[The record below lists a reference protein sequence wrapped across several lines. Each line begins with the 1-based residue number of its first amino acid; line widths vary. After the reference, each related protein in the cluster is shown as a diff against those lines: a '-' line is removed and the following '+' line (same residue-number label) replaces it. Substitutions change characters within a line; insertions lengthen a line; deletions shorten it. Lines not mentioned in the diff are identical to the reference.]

1 MNFNFIKF
9 SFFKRYIMKLFLLK
23 LVAKLNKLL
32 LPSLSKKRI
41 DLTKITLFQKT
52 ILGWKLYIT
61 KKVIN
66 Q

>member
-1 MNFNFIKF
+1 
-9 SFFKRYIMKLFLLK
+9 MKLILFK
-23 LVAKLNKLL
+23 IISKLNKLL
-32 LPSLSKKRI
+32 LPSLSKRRI
-41 DLTKITLFQKT
+41 DLTKITIIEKA

>member
-1 MNFNFIKF
+1 
-9 SFFKRYIMKLFLLK
+9 MKLILFKIL
-23 LVAKLNKLL
+23 AKLNKFL
-32 LPSLSKKRI
+32 LPSLCKRKI
-41 DLTKITLFQKT
+41 DLTKITMLEKA

>member
-1 MNFNFIKF
+1 MKLI
-9 SFFKRYIMKLFLLK
+9 FFKII
-23 LVAKLNKLL
+23 AKLNKLL
-32 LPSLSKKRI
+32 LPSLSKRRI
-41 DLTKITLFQKT
+41 DLTKITLIEKA

>member
-1 MNFNFIKF
+1 
-9 SFFKRYIMKLFLLK
+9 FFKRHIMKLFLLK
-23 LVAKLNKLL
+23 VVAKLNKLL

-41 DLTKITLFQKT
+41 DLTKITLFQKA

>member
-1 MNFNFIKF
+1 MFEK
-9 SFFKRYIMKLFLLK
+9 
-23 LVAKLNKLL
+23 A
-32 LPSLSKKRI
+32 
-41 DLTKITLFQKT
+41 

>member
-1 MNFNFIKF
+1 MKLI
-9 SFFKRYIMKLFLLK
+9 FFKII
-23 LVAKLNKLL
+23 AKLNKLV

-41 DLTKITLFQKT
+41 DLTKITLIEKA

>member
-1 MNFNFIKF
+1 
-9 SFFKRYIMKLFLLK
+9 MKLFLLK
-23 LVAKLNKLL
+23 VVAKLNKLL

-41 DLTKITLFQKT
+41 DLTKITLFQKA
-52 ILGWKLYIT
+52 ILGWKLFIT

>member
-1 MNFNFIKF
+1 
-9 SFFKRYIMKLFLLK
+9 MKLFLLK

-32 LPSLSKKRI
+32 LPSFSKKKI